1 MVLNYIDLPTLQNCC
16 NFAGIIGGS
25 IVATIWLDK
34 MSGAPELTSFR
45 SFFMSIG
52 FICNGK

>member
-1 MVLNYIDLPTLQNCC
+1 MVLNYIDLPILQNCC